1 MTELRLNVDSKDT
14 IEAGDYKSTQRGMLT
29 FSKNAVYLGD
39 GNKANK
45 IIDAE
50 SLKTEI
56 EKVQNNV
63 NNTITQQIQNVNNT
77 ITQVQNAPAVQFL
90 NICDNATDLATLKS
104 SVTLKNVFDNWV
116 RHSIMNSASGPKLD
130 DDAGQAEAAKW
141 SYIEAEDAIAS
152 NINSSYYNM
161 FLSNDVKDTYS
172 VQISAVGQDG
182 DDDVLSIVVAAKMI
196 NGKLYTLSALRSLQ
210 LNALPGG
217 TSWGLFFN
225 YCGNNEE
232 PYTTYRLLASK
243 GDITNN
249 YPKTTWRAGRHL
261 LKVTRTKNRVQ
272 CWTSDLNKA
281 LDNNSLIDYTLPTT
295 KPSVLSN
302 NEFNVLKEL
311 LNSPCQMGFGNW
323 SQNIK
328 FYFDSQS
335 GVYDDTIIDISKN
348 QKWTYNSS
356 NKTWVAS
363 ALDNS
368 IIPENVLISS
378 KKTKKLF
385 YNNGIEISSL
395 N

>member
-1 MTELRLNVDSKDT
+1 MTELRLNVDSKDI

-29 FSKNAVYLGD
+29 FSKNAVFLGD
-39 GNKANK
+39 GDKANK
-45 IIDAE
+45 IIDTE

-63 NNTITQQIQNVNNT
+63 NTTITQQIQNVNNT
-77 ITQVQNAPAVQFL
+77 ITQVQNTPAVQFL

-130 DDAGQAEAAKW
+130 DAAGKAEAAKW

-152 NINSSYYNM
+152 NINSNYYNM
-161 FLSNDVKDTYS
+161 FLSNDIKDTYS
-172 VQISAVGQDG
+172 VQISATGQDG
-182 DDDVLSIVVAAKMI
+182 DDDVLSIVAAAKMI
-196 NGKLYTLSALRSLQ
+196 NGKLYTLSAVRSLQ
-210 LNALPGG
+210 LNALLGG

-232 PYTTYRLLASK
+232 PYTTCRLLASK
-243 GDITNN
+243 GDVTDK
-249 YPKTTWRAGRHL
+249 YTKTTWRAGRHL
-261 LKVTRTKNRVQ
+261 LKVTRIKNRVQ
-272 CWTSDLNKA
+272 CWTSDLNKT

-335 GVYDDTIIDISKN
+335 GVYDDTIIDIANN

>member
-1 MTELRLNVDSKDT
+1 MTELRLNVDSKDI
-14 IEAGDYKSTQRGMLT
+14 IEAGDYKSAQRGMLT

-39 GNKANK
+39 GDKANK

-77 ITQVQNAPAVQFL
+77 ITQVQKTPAVQFL

-116 RHSIMNSASGPKLD
+116 RHSTQNSASGPKLD
-130 DDAGQAEAAKW
+130 DAAGQSEAAKW

-152 NINSSYYNM
+152 NINSGYYNM
-161 FLSNDVKDTYS
+161 FLSNAVKDTYS
-172 VQISAVGQDG
+172 VQISAVGQDN
-182 DDDVLSIVVAAKMI
+182 DDDILSIVVAAKMI
-196 NGKLYTLSALRSLQ
+196 NGKLYTLSAVRSLQ
-210 LNALPGG
+210 LNSLPGG

-225 YCGNNEE
+225 FCGNNEE

-243 GDITNN
+243 GNITNN
-249 YPKTTWRAGRHL
+249 YPKTIWRAGKHL
-261 LKVTRTKNRVQ
+261 LKVARTKNRVQ
-272 CWTSDLNKA
+272 CWTSDLNQA

-295 KPSVLSN
+295 KPSVLSG
-302 NEFNVLKEL
+302 NEFNILKEL

-335 GVYDDTIIDISKN
+335 GVYDDTIIDISNN

-356 NKTWVAS
+356 NKTWVS
-363 ALDNS
+363 STLDNS